1 MTIEDLDAICLRMHN
16 ANESFRAGLDLALEH
31 GAIIKAERDRMLCNF
46 IGSEQFILTR
56 LVEDSRRERQK
67 IREAKSA

>member
-1 MTIEDLDAICLRMHN
+1 MTIRDLDAICLRMHN
-16 ANESFRAGLDLALEH
+16 ASGCFRAGLDLALEH
-31 GAIIKAERDRMLCNF
+31 GAISKAERDRMLCNF